1 MAIND
6 EALDV
11 IFRAART
18 HRAWQDKPVS
28 PALLMAIYDLMR
40 WGPTALNSGPARIVF
55 ATSPE
60 AKERIRPH
68 LVVKNIGFTLAAPAV
83 AILGYD
89 LDFARHAATLN
100 PHLGE
105 ITFTEAAKE
114 GLAFRNSTLQG
125 AYFMMA
131 ARALGLDC
139 GPMSGFDNKKV
150 DEEILNGTSWHSNF
164 LCNLGFGD
172 SATLHPRSPRL
183 DFKEACRIL

>member
-1 MAIND
+1 
-6 EALDV
+6 
-11 IFRAART
+11 
-18 HRAWQDKPVS
+18 
-28 PALLMAIYDLMR
+28 MAIYDLMR

-55 ATSPE
+55 ATSTE

-125 AYFMMA
+125 AYFIIA
-131 ARALGLDC
+131 LRALGLDC
-139 GPMSGFDNKKV
+139 CPVSGFNNVGIDHAFFA
-150 DEEILNGTSWHSNF
+150 GTAIKSNF
-164 LCNLGFGD
+164 LCPFGYGD
-172 SATLHPRSPRL
+172 PAKLSPRGPRL
-183 DFKEACRIL
+183 SFDEACAIV